1 MSILDTINT
10 INNAHNV
17 SDDAGPRRVDSAP
30 PPARA
35 R

>member
-17 SDDAGPRRVDSAP
+17 SATAGAGTNL
-30 PPARA
+30 AQ
-35 R
+35 